1 MGTYASTPAQS
12 SATEQAAVRAIHR
25 EMERFSLVVFFG
37 PSSHTHTHTHP
48 FGRQPATERWLSVE
62 SGPGLRFDTVAS
74 TTIEAEHARLVRAL
88 DDFVAVESEAM
99 RTRVMQYLVRMCTL
113 REEDVTNGWNAMLK
127 ANSDP
132 RLSFSR

>member
-1 MGTYASTPAQS
+1 M
-12 SATEQAAVRAIHR
+12 
-25 EMERFSLVVFFG
+25 
-37 PSSHTHTHTHP
+37 
-48 FGRQPATERWLSVE
+48 
-62 SGPGLRFDTVAS
+62 AS
-74 TTIEAEHARLVRAL
+74 TTLEAEHARLVRAL